1 MDKPKEAENKTP
13 TVIKPHI
20 PAVIELKQK
29 KVRKSAEPSDNSRY
43 MQKNLEVFNLPEIN
57 LFNRD
62 EVLAR
67 LNEYF
72 NIAREYDSKPTVVG
86 LAMALG
92 LSRQSLYEIKTGK
105 IRNPQHRYNKIP
117 EDVVQVIRKAY
128 DYLEMLWEDYMQN
141 GKINPVSGIFLGKNN
156 YGYKDKQETVITPN
170 YQKPEYDAES
180 IRERYLPSKEVDG
193 ESRVIDSDK

>member
-1 MDKPKEAENKTP
+1 MEKSQKDM
-13 TVIKPHI
+13 VVRPHKQ
-20 PAVIELKQK
+20 AVITLNHK
-29 KVRKSAEPSDNSRY
+29 KVQASAEPGDNSRY
-43 MQKNLEVFNLPEIN
+43 LEKNLEVFNLPEIN
-57 LFNRD
+57 LYSQT
-62 EVLAR
+62 EVMQR

-72 NIAREYDSKPTVVG
+72 NIARKYDSKPTVVG

-92 LSRQSLYEIKTGK
+92 LSRRSLYEIKTGK
-105 IRNPQHRYNKIP
+105 IRNPNHRYNKIP
-117 EDVVQVIRKAY
+117 EDVVNTICKAY

-180 IRERYLPSKEVDG
+180 IRERYLPSREVEG
-193 ESRVIDSDK
+193 ESREIDSDK